1 MSAINQINNDNDK
14 GVVLLMVLSTI
25 FIVVILANVVL
36 TLITSQSRLTHH
48 QVSRI
53 QAYYAAQAGMNY
65 ALEQLRLGNWS
76 AGNTYSVPFAADDF
90 KPASIV
96 GNTVSIAINQPQN
109 TDSSQPCYNP
119 PGNTACV
126 SATASYTYTP

>member
-1 MSAINQINNDNDK
+1 MGK
-14 GVVLLMVLSTI
+14 RGVILFIVIGTILLVSVLG
-25 FIVVILANVVL
+25 VVIL
-36 TLITSQSRLTHH
+36 TTISSQSRLTHH

-53 QAYYAAQAGMNY
+53 QAYYAAMAGINY
-65 ALEQLRLGNWS
+65 ALEQLRVGNWS
-76 AGNTYSVPFAADDF
+76 TGNTYSVPFAEYDF